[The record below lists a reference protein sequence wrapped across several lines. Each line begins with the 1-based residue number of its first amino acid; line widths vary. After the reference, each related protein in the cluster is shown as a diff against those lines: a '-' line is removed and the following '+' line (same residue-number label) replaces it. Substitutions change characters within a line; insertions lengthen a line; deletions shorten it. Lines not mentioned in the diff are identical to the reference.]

1 MRPGDMNQLDDDAKF
16 DREFRATIMLGAGM
30 MLMLFMA
37 TIVGVFFGWLIW
49 GIE

>member
-1 MRPGDMNQLDDDAKF
+1 MKRGDMAQLDDDQ
-16 DREFRATIMLGAGM
+16 RINRQIRATALMGLGIF
-30 MLMLFMA
+30 LMLVMA